1 MLLSGHAAR
10 GQTLPVWTLGIAA
23 MLALLFF
30 TVNYANMIRW
40 QIRAQNAADSA
51 ASAGIATDANM
62 DNQADM
68 MIYAAAVDEMRM
80 RYLLQAMLNTVY
92 VPSSCAPACNAALA
106 KLETAYNTAA
116 GSYAT
121 LAGDL
126 KVGNNLSEGGLKNAP
141 DKAIA
146 AIASDCTILDC
157 SFTYTTS
164 FDPTG
169 EIVYV
174 VACKNVA
181 TVVPAILG
189 LAAGSTFKAVG
200 RSAST
205 LTKVSEAFHPGGN
218 NPKTGLPYQPAE
230 TPTGAGAPAAMAVD
244 FTGLTLNMSWFVAG
258 AAKPAAS
265 TGTYGCS

>member
-1 MLLSGHAAR
+1 MLLSGQAQR

-30 TVNYANMIRW
+30 IVNYSNMIRW

-68 MIYAAAVDEMRM
+68 MIYAEAVDEMRM

-106 KLETAYNTAA
+106 KLEAAYNAA
-116 GSYAT
+116 SASYAT
-121 LAGDL
+121 LAQDL
-126 KVGNNLSEGGLKNAP
+126 KVGNNLSEGGLKNSP

-146 AIASDCTILDC
+146 AVQSDCTILDC

-164 FDPTG
+164 LDPTN
-169 EIVYV
+169 EIVNV
-174 VACKNVA
+174 VACKNV
-181 TVVPAILG
+181 TTLVPAILG
-189 LAAGSTFKAVG
+189 LAAGNTFTAVG

-205 LTKVSEAFHPGGN
+205 LTEVPEVFHPGGV
-218 NPKTGLPYQPAE
+218 NPQTGLPYQPTE
-230 TPTGAGAPAAMAVD
+230 TPTGTGASAAMAVD
-244 FTGLTLNMSWFVAG
+244 FSGLTLNMTWFVAG
-258 AAKPAAS
+258 PAKPAAT

>member
-1 MLLSGHAAR
+1 MLLSRHPER

-68 MIYAAAVDEMRM
+68 MIYAEAVDEMRM

-92 VPSSCAPACNAALA
+92 VPSACAPACNAALA
-106 KLETAYNTAA
+106 KLEAAYNTASA
-116 GSYAT
+116 SYAT
-121 LAGDL
+121 LAQDL
-126 KVGNNLSEGGLKNAP
+126 KVGNNLSEGGLQNAP

-146 AIASDCTILDC
+146 AISSDCTILDC

-164 FDPTG
+164 FDDTH

-181 TVVPAILG
+181 TVGPAILG
-189 LAAGSTFKAVG
+189 LAGGNTFTAVG

-205 LTKVSEAFHPGGN
+205 LTEVAEAFHPGGV
-218 NPKTGLPYQPAE
+218 NPKTGLPYQPTE

-244 FTGLTLNMSWFVAG
+244 FSGLNLNMSWFVAG
-258 AAKPAAS
+258 AAKPSAS
-265 TGTYGCS
+265 AGTYGCS